1 MDIEKPY
8 LLFAGHSYY
17 PSGGMRD
24 YKGKFESRDDALE
37 FVEDHN
43 KGASYGNKFDWHH
56 ITDIRTLLEDDNADE

>member
-24 YKGKFESRDDALE
+24 YKGKFATEADARE
-37 FVEDHN
+37 FVTEHN
-43 KGASYGNKFDWHH
+43 KGASYGDTFDWHH
-56 ITDIRTLLEDDNADE
+56 VTDVRTLLDDE